1 MCRGVHL
8 VMFTRPLHTV
18 VVPSVQSAVEQ
29 FWLIFGIAPQKM
41 GKLELKCHLFWRF
54 TQMNNLHW
62 SWGAYTS
69 KSLVHLLMFFPPPT
83 FPLFLLLSPLSL
95 PSCHL
100 PPPLIPP
107 PTHTHTPST
116 CSTCCVV
123 WLKSMWRTGGSIQ
136 SMLMDTLLMT
146 TSLSGSGR

>member
-8 VMFTRPLHTV
+8 VIFTRPLHTV
-18 VVPSVQSAVEQ
+18 VVQSVQSAVEQ

-41 GKLELKCHLFWRF
+41 GNLELKCHPFWRF
-54 TQMNNLHW
+54 TQMIIGWQSPSIRTVNNLHW

-100 PPPLIPP
+100 PPLPHTYTHILLPP
-107 PTHTHTPST
+107 AVL
-116 CSTCCVV
+116 VV
-123 WLKSMWRTGGSIQ
+123 WSGWNQCGG
-136 SMLMDTLLMT
+136 LEEVY
-146 TSLSGSGR
+146 SLR